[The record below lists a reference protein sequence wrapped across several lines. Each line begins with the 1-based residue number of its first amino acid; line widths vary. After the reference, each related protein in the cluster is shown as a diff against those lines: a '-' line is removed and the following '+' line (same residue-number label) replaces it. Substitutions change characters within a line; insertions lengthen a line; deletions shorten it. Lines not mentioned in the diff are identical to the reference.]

1 MISWKCTVIKSCLV
15 VGHCSSCT
23 FHTFHSSHVIGGGPP
38 LHLSL
43 PHGEFLVS
51 CGCHSSVGPCSQCGG
66 TVTNE
71 GHDCYGWRLLWT
83 HPSAPE
89 SFSPNQIVPYKFA
102 YVCGYLVDL
111 CLSLSASAK
120 RLCHSRLGRWREI
133 GFGQN
138 HFRWYYHLVLCLV
151 LMSCRPQ
158 WQ

>member
-1 MISWKCTVIKSCLV
+1 MPLSWSPGNVLLSSLV
-15 VGHCSSCT
+15 WWWDTAVLVLFTRSTPVMSLE
-23 FHTFHSSHVIGGGPP
+23 GGPP

-43 PHGEFLVS
+43 PHVEFLVS

-138 HFRWYYHLVLCLV
+138 HFRWYYHLVLFGVNV
-151 LMSCRPQ
+151 L
-158 WQ
+158 